1 LSTEGK
7 AVIMSLLAI
16 GIQIV
21 LGLFF
26 TPEGVIKWT
35 SIGPSTARFT
45 HFRYPQWFRYVTGVV
60 EVLVGMGLLVGLWF
74 PGIAALAALGLIV
87 EMVIAIYSHLV
98 RGKDAFMLDAVPAT
112 VFLVMALVVLMIHWE
127 NLVALAK

>member
-1 LSTEGK
+1 
-7 AVIMSLLAI
+7 MSLIGI
-16 GIQIV
+16 GIQIL

-35 SIGPSTARFT
+35 HIGPSTSRFT

-60 EVLVGMGLLVGLWF
+60 EVLVGIGLLVGLWF
-74 PGIAALAALGLIV
+74 PGIAALAAFVLIG

-98 RGKDAFMLDAVPAT
+98 RGKDPFVPDAVPAI
-112 VFLVMALVVLMIHWE
+112 VFLVMALVVLALRWE
-127 NLVALAK
+127 SLLAL